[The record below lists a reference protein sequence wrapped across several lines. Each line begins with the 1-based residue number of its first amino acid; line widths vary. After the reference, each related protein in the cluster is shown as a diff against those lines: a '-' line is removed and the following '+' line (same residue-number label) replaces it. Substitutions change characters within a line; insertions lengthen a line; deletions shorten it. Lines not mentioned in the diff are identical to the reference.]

1 MLKETQVSE
10 FQPQV
15 GGVGLK
21 LKCRMMLLYYS
32 FDGRSVLEGPGGE
45 AVGGGRW
52 VNQVQHSRAINGG
65 GDECNRA
72 GTVQGQRQDD
82 GICLTGAGCCVY
94 YL

>member
-21 LKCRMMLLYYS
+21 LKCRMTLLYYS
-32 FDGRSVLEGPGGE
+32 FDGRSVLEGPGG
-45 AVGGGRW
+45 
-52 VNQVQHSRAINGG
+52 VNQVQHSRAIIGG
-65 GDECNRA
+65 GDDECNRA

-82 GICLTGAGCCVY
+82 GTCLRGAGCCVY